1 MSEEPPLAN
10 HTFTFGNTN
19 LIVNCRKTLDQTIN
33 FKLTVQCELDEIWDS
48 LKDFGGGYPDSSD
61 DENPPS
67 DPTTAAAAAS
77 DLIQQQRLEKE
88 EEEEEEEKPDL
99 LGLDI
104 WPAAIELCNYLSDN
118 PTLVAGKTVVELG
131 AGVGLPGLLA
141 ARLNASRVVLTDYEP
156 QVVAHMAHNAC
167 LCNISSS
174 VCTGLC
180 LDWTKLDLLPA
191 EHAAA
196 FQIILAADVLYIAD
210 IMPGFVA
217 AMNALLALH
226 SDSVVIIG
234 HQTRRALV
242 LDETKTPTMIN
253 DDVAFKKF
261 KKLSL
266 QAGFYLKE
274 LGKRE
279 SPGFPGPLYMFAC
292 AREEKYIENLPL
304 AYLKKKE
311 SGVGLAEDSASL

>member
-1 MSEEPPLAN
+1 MSDEPPLAN
-10 HTFTFGNTN
+10 HTFTFGNAD
-19 LIVNCRKTLDQTIN
+19 LVVNCRKTLDQTIN

-48 LKDFGGGYPDSSD
+48 LKDFGGGYPDSADDEKLLSD
-61 DENPPS
+61 D
-67 DPTTAAAAAS
+67 PT
-77 DLIQQQRLEKE
+77 QH
-88 EEEEEEEKPDL
+88 EEEEKQDL

-118 PTLVAGKTVVELG
+118 PTLVAGKSVLELG
-131 AGVGLPGLLA
+131 AGVALPGLLA
-141 ARLNASRVVLTDYEP
+141 ARLGASRVVLTDYEP
-156 QVVAHMAHNAC
+156 QVVAHMAHNAS
-167 LCNISSS
+167 LCNIPSSA
-174 VCTGLC
+174 CTGIC

-217 AMNALLALH
+217 AMTALLAFH

-242 LDETKTPTMIN
+242 LDETKTPMMIN

-261 KKLSL
+261 RKLSIE
-266 QAGFYLKE
+266 AGFCLKE

-292 AREEKYIENLPL
+292 AREEKHMEYLPL
-304 AYLKKKE
+304 AYVEKKE
-311 SGVGLAEDSASL
+311 T

>member
-10 HTFTFGNTN
+10 HTFTFGNSN
-19 LIVNCRKTLDQTIN
+19 LIVNCRKTLDQTVN

-61 DENPPS
+61 DEAPS
-67 DPTTAAAAAS
+67 SSPTTTTTAS
-77 DLIQQQRLEKE
+77 DLKEQQQQQ
-88 EEEEEEEKPDL
+88 EEEEKPDL

-118 PTLVAGKTVVELG
+118 PTLVAGKTVLELG

-141 ARLNASRVVLTDYEP
+141 ACLGASQVVLTDYEP
-156 QVVAHMAHNAC
+156 QVVAHMAHNTS

-180 LDWTKLDLLPA
+180 LDWTKLNLLPA

-217 AMNALLALH
+217 AMTALLALH
-226 SDSVVIIG
+226 SDSVVIVG

-242 LDETKTPTMIN
+242 LDETKTPMMIN
-253 DDVAFKKF
+253 DDVAFEKF
-261 KKLSL
+261 KKLSVE
-266 QAGFYLKE
+266 AGFHFKE
-274 LGKRE
+274 LGKKE
-279 SPGFPGPLYMFAC
+279 SPGFPGSLYMFAC
-292 AREEKYIENLPL
+292 AREERYMENLPL
-304 AYLKKKE
+304 AYIKKKE
-311 SGVGLAEDSASL
+311 SGDSVP